1 MTSAE
6 GPVADSPEEDSSDAG
21 SDTDESQND
30 KPDWTFGHPLVP
42 LGVLALLRLTVGPVL
57 DVDRIAMTDPGFLQ
71 LIEYCVIFMVFVAA
85 SGVVVGTA
93 AIAVSFRID
102 DAERGARLRKNGAI
116 FGIGAAPLCVFML
129 WVGGMLEL
137 LL

>member
-6 GPVADSPEEDSSDAG
+6 NAVADSNTEDPPDEGEG
-21 SDTDESQND
+21 SGENQED
-30 KPDWTFGHPLVP
+30 KPEWTFGHPLVP
-42 LGVLALLRLTVGPVL
+42 LGILALLRLTTGPVL
-57 DVDRIAMTDPGFLQ
+57 DVDRIAMTDPEFFQ
-71 LIEYCVIFMVFVAA
+71 IIEYCVVFMLFIAA

-93 AIAVSFRID
+93 AIVVSFRID
-102 DAERGARLRKNGAI
+102 DAERGAHLRKNGAI

-129 WVGGMLEL
+129 WVGGLLEL